1 MMFRRNW
8 ITMFTLLAI
17 ASLAACQAMP
27 GKRANPLKKG
37 ETGVY
42 FVQPIDGAVFDKH
55 QVKVIMAVQ
64 GKEVRP
70 AGDIIPGT
78 GHHHL
83 IINSDAVERG
93 ETMARTRQTIHYGNG
108 ETEAVITLPTGKHT
122 LTLQFANGLHVS
134 YGEAWRQTINIT
146 VK

>member
-1 MMFRRNW
+1 MARRKW
-8 ITMFTLLAI
+8 IMIFAVLAM
-17 ASLAACQAMP
+17 ASLAACHGLP
-27 GKRANPLKKG
+27 GGSAGGLGKG

-42 FVQPIDGAVFDKH
+42 FAQPLDGAVFEDNE
-55 QVKVIMAVQ
+55 VKIVMAVQ

-70 AGDIIPGT
+70 AGEIIPGT

-83 IINSDAVERG
+83 IINSDASERG
-93 ETMARTRQTIHYGNG
+93 ETVARSRQTFHYSNG
-108 ETEAVITLPTGKHT
+108 ETKAVITLPTGTHT

-134 YGEAWRQTINIT
+134 YGEEWRHTIKVT